1 MPVLKRSI
9 LQLNW
14 IFDEYFL
21 ARDVWTTV
29 FEPLGIDCWP
39 VLLHK
44 SGEEIG
50 SVVQLK
56 ISHHADLNLSESKTA
71 ACSTCGRMKTT
82 MSLKGFSPEPATIPA
97 PIFKSTQSFG
107 SDASAFNR
115 VLVSAPLYKK
125 IKKDHLRG
133 VEFCPCGPA

>member
-82 MSLKGFSPEPATIPA
+82 MSLKEPL
-97 PIFKSTQSFG
+97 
-107 SDASAFNR
+107 R
-115 VLVSAPLYKK
+115 RLVIL
-125 IKKDHLRG
+125 
-133 VEFCPCGPA
+133 